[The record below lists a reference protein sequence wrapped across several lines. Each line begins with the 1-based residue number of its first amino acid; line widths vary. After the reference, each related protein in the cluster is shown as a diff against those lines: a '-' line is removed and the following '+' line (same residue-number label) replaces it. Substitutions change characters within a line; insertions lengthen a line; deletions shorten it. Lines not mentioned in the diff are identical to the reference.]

1 MEMTRENELKIKVNG
16 LNQKIKDNTELRDK
30 ILDKEERIRK
40 LLVTNIIISGVGY
53 LVLGPLIHPAIG
65 LASLFFLGGNV
76 IPGGILIL
84 RSESK
89 TDNLQREID
98 ISKRELYD
106 AEKELVAIHR
116 EPLSVL
122 PTFNEPVNQT
132 IVEPTQTTKKDNIN
146 KKSR

>member
-1 MEMTRENELKIKVNG
+1 MRMSRINELKIKINE
-16 LNQKIKDNTELRDK
+16 LNQKIKDTTETMDK
-30 ILDKEERIRK
+30 LLDKEERIRK
-40 LLVTNIIISGVGY
+40 TLVTNICISGVGY
-53 LVLGPLIHPAIG
+53 MILGPLIHPAIS
-65 LASLFFLGGNV
+65 LASVFFLAGNV